1 MEKVTR
7 ARIREFLSAR
17 RMAVIGLSRKPR
29 EYSRLVFGELLKR
42 GVDAVPVN
50 PAAEEIEGKAC
61 FKSVKDIIPTPERGV
76 IILPQDKTE
85 QAVLDCA
92 EAGIRDLWL
101 YPMGSGDKRTLALA
115 EEKGLNLITGY
126 CPLMF
131 LPDPA
136 FIHRLHGVISRLLRM
151 YPT

>member
-7 ARIREFLSAR
+7 QRIREFLSAR
-17 RMAVIGLSRKPR
+17 RIAVIGMSRKPR

-42 GVDAVPVN
+42 GYDAVPVN
-50 PAAEEIEGKAC
+50 PAAEEIEGRAC
-61 FKSVKDIIPTPERGV
+61 FKSVKDITPVPERGM

-92 EAGIRDLWL
+92 EAGIRDIWL
-101 YPMGSGDKRTLALA
+101 YPMGSGDKRTLSLA
-115 EEKGLNLITGY
+115 EEKSLNLIAGF

-131 LPDPA
+131 LPETA
-136 FIHRLHGVISRLLRM
+136 FIHRLHGVILRLVRA